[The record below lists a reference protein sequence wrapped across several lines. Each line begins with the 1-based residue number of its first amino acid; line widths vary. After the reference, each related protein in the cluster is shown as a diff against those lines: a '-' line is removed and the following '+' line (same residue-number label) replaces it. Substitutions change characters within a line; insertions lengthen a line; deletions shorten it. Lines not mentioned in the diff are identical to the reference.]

1 MKSQES
7 SMFYSFIKINSN
19 CSCEWNRWG
28 CCVERKRK
36 DCGTLTFQ
44 DISGMPL
51 RSRFFFSDIPF
62 PRSSL
67 YKLEI
72 KERKLEER
80 KRFSHY
86 SNPWFRYG
94 KSSAF
99 QRPSVFSARTSFSC
113 LWQRIK
119 FSNKSIKLSSFS
131 LFNTGP
137 LRAAQ
142 QKEGDPC
149 GRARGSLSI
158 AIQHVSRGGGGAFV
172 SQQDPALHLQPFRI
186 YRLFIRHS
194 EPQRTFTSSQERHLS
209 NPPGRPPG
217 GCCVPWSVAF
227 FARPA
232 FSFSGQVTDETQKS
246 SQVKS

>member
-80 KRFSHY
+80 KQFSYY

-149 GRARGSLSI
+149 GRARGSSN
-158 AIQHVSRGGGGAFV
+158 
-172 SQQDPALHLQPFRI
+172 
-186 YRLFIRHS
+186 
-194 EPQRTFTSSQERHLS
+194 S
-209 NPPGRPPG
+209 NPTCFTRWGRSL
-217 GCCVPWSVAF
+217 CVTAGSRSASPAVSYLQIVHPSQRAAENFHF
-227 FARPA
+227 FTGTP
-232 FSFSGQVTDETQKS
+232 SE
-246 SQVKS
+246 

>member
-1 MKSQES
+1 MEPLGLLCGEKGKGLR
-7 SMFYSFIKINSN
+7 YS
-19 CSCEWNRWG
+19 
-28 CCVERKRK
+28 
-36 DCGTLTFQ
+36 D
-44 DISGMPL
+44 
-51 RSRFFFSDIPF
+51 F
-62 PRSSL
+62 PRHFRHAAAFPFLLLKHSISTQL
-67 YKLEI
+67 FVQTRNKI
-72 KERKLEER
+72 KKTRRK

-86 SNPWFRYG
+86 TNPWFRYG

-113 LWQRIK
+113 LWQRNK

-209 NPPGRPPG
+209 NPPGRPPS

-227 FARPA
+227 FAQPA